1 MSAAPATFGICPRCA
16 RPLRSRGGSPPRYC
30 AVCGQR
36 VGADEFVHVP
46 PRPSGGAEGRPNVE
60 HRFSHASS
68 VEHRFVRPAV
78 DWLGL
83 LSVSAGVLGLFP
95 ICGFPFALLAIPL
108 GALAKVGQSNL
119 PSRFGQSGI
128 ILGAVGMMMHLSCW
142 AGLR

>member
-68 VEHRFVRPAV
+68 VEHRFVEPGT
-78 DWLGL
+78 DWVGAI
-83 LSVSAGVLGLFP
+83 SMVAACLGLFP
-95 ICGFPFALLAIPL
+95 FCGFPFAVAAVALGVAAQVGTRRRPSRVALGGTMI
-108 GALAKVGQSNL
+108 GALGV
-119 PSRFGQSGI
+119 F
-128 ILGAVGMMMHLSCW
+128 MHLSCW
-142 AGLR
+142 GAFR